1 MPRFDTPSPI
11 SAQVVVPIGD
21 VRVTAEQRDD
31 TVVEIRPTDV
41 ANPDDV
47 SAAEQTRVDLEGG
60 RLLVKAPKQRSW
72 RLRKDGGSVDVTIAL
87 PAGSNATGTGE
98 MTDFETR
105 GRLGDCRI
113 RTGIG
118 SVRVEEAATLNA
130 RTGIGAIGAERV
142 DVHADVSTGSGEVR
156 LTDLGGSGVV
166 KTSNGDT
173 WIGTAAGDLRIK
185 AANGSI
191 AVDAAKAT
199 VAAKSSNGDVRVGEV
214 TRDTVVLESNLGDL
228 EIGIPEGTAAWLDVN
243 ARAGRVINTLERVEG
258 PGATAQKVEVRA
270 RTSAGNIVIRR
281 P

>member
-11 SAQVVVPIGD
+11 SALVVVPIGD
-21 VRVTAEQRDD
+21 VRITAEERAD
-31 TVVEIRPTDV
+31 TVVEISPTD
-41 ANPDDV
+41 AGNQDDV
-47 SAAEQTRVDLEGG
+47 SVAQQCRVELDGG

-72 RLRKDGGSVDVTIAL
+72 RLRKDGGSIDVTIAL
-87 PAGSNATGTGE
+87 PAGSNANATGE

-118 SVRVEEAATLNA
+118 ALRVDEAATLNA
-130 RTGIGAIGAERV
+130 RTGVGAISAERV
-142 DVHADVSTGSGEVR
+142 DVHAEVSTGSGEVR

-173 WIGTAAGDLRIK
+173 WVGAAVGDLRIK

-191 AVDAAKAT
+191 AVDAAGAT
-199 VAAKSSNGDVRVGEV
+199 VAAKSSNGDVRVGQV
-214 TRDTVVLESNLGDL
+214 TRDTVVLESHLGDL
-228 EIGIPEGTAAWLDVN
+228 EVGIPAGTAAWLDVQ
-243 ARAGRVINTLERVEG
+243 ARAGRVINTLERVDG
-258 PGATAQKVEVRA
+258 PAAAAQKVEVRA

>member
-1 MPRFDTPSPI
+1 MPRFDTPNPI
-11 SAQVVVPIGD
+11 SAHVVVPIGD
-21 VRVTAEQRDD
+21 VRITAEERDD
-31 TVVEIRPTDV
+31 TVVEIRPTDA
-41 ANPDDV
+41 ANADDV
-47 SAAEQTRVDLEGG
+47 SAAQQTRVELESG

-87 PAGSNATGTGE
+87 PAGSNANGTGE
-98 MTDFETR
+98 MTDFECR

-118 SVRVEEAATLNA
+118 SVRVDEAATLNV

-142 DVHADVSTGSGEVR
+142 DVHADVTTGSGEVR
-156 LTDLGGSGVV
+156 LSDLGGTGVV

-173 WIGTAAGDLRIK
+173 WVGTATGDLRIK

-191 AVDAAKAT
+191 AVDAARAT

-214 TRDTVVLESNLGDL
+214 ARDTVVLESNLGDL
-228 EIGIPEGTAAWLDVN
+228 EVGIPEGTAAWLDVH
-243 ARAGRVINTLERVEG
+243 ARAGRVINTLERA
-258 PGATAQKVEVRA
+258 GAPAAGAEKVEVRA